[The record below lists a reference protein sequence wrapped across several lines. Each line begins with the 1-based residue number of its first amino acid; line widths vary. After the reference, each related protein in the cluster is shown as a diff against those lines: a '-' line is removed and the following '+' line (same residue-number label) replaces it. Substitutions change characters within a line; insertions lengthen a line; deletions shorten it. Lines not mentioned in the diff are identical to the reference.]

1 MARKSVLKQMQS
13 ETRFLAQLCTFKWIE
28 RAIKEVTYFHK
39 STFRRF
45 WLITAEERGLCLLP
59 GNDVTFDSKGLSA
72 KWRRC
77 YFSFPCSF
85 VCFRKPLD
93 RLYFL
98 LCAQQ
103 IRLFAERSIRAPL
116 REDDT
121 AEREI
126 IAPLRDEFKWRRCP
140 AKWACFQRNSFCFH
154 GNETSSHAAVE
165 VLSFS
170 DWRCGPPSNASG
182 GALYLFFSC
191 FNCS

>member
-1 MARKSVLKQMQS
+1 MHDARNIPSIGIVCVVVLGGIQISSSEFVARKSVWKQMQS

-85 VCFRKPLD
+85 VCLRKPLD

-121 AEREI
+121 AEMEYYR
-126 IAPLRDEFKWRRCP
+126 
-140 AKWACFQRNSFCFH
+140 
-154 GNETSSHAAVE
+154 T
-165 VLSFS
+165 
-170 DWRCGPPSNASG
+170 PSG
-182 GALYLFFSC
+182 RI
-191 FNCS
+191 